1 MDFLKKWKIGRVR
14 IYVTTYRM
22 KRRPKLD
29 DTRRNVRHRLLRKRA
44 ALYRRQAGRCGC
56 CGGEFREDEME
67 VHHVLG
73 VSVRPDLL
81 CRKSNLVLLCP
92 SCHRKEHEDKP
103 LPSSPKG
110 RRTDSWRTINL

>member
-29 DTRRNVRHRLLRKRA
+29 DARRNVRHRLLRKRA

-92 SCHRKEHEDKP
+92 SCHRKEH
-103 LPSSPKG
+103 
-110 RRTDSWRTINL
+110 DS